1 MSYYKVESDFNFFH
15 RNAKILMFDYL
26 TEKIKLDYFFRA
38 ISGHW
43 SRNEPI
49 EDDVVKHLCTTI
61 KHHMAGYDLC
71 QELFLANFDIAYHTD
86 QTENYQDVCKN
97 MRKQYLLLP
106 QVDGD
111 VAPLYYT

>member
-1 MSYYKVESDFNFFH
+1 
-15 RNAKILMFDYL
+15 
-26 TEKIKLDYFFRA
+26 
-38 ISGHW
+38 
-43 SRNEPI
+43 
-49 EDDVVKHLCTTI
+49 
-61 KHHMAGYDLC
+61 MAGYDLC